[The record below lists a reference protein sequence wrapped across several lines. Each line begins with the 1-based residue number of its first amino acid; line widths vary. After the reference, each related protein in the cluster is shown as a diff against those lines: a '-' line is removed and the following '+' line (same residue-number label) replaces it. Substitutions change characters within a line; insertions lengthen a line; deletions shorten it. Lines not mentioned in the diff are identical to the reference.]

1 MELFLWHGG
10 LLVKK
15 ITIFIVTM
23 VISISL
29 LNIKVKAQNAVNLSE
44 QNTMS
49 VLWFQKSGEAKA
61 LYYQGYNVGKMRLD
75 ESLAKKPKNP
85 AVVLDIDE
93 TIVDNSPLFAA
104 NLDPMKSFSWEEWI
118 MMKKAKPLP
127 GAVDFLK
134 YANKKGVDIY
144 YISNRKEAMKEATI
158 KNLKQIGAPQVDE
171 KHVLLMRPDE
181 KGKENRRQSVAAT
194 HQIVLFFGDNLN
206 DFSGFEELSVSG
218 RMNAVDR
225 RKTEFGQ
232 KLIVFPNPMYGD
244 WEEAIYHYDSSKA
257 DADKLNLRKE
267 SLEKFKP

>member
-1 MELFLWHGG
+1 
-10 LLVKK
+10 VKK
-15 ITIFIVTM
+15 ITIFIATM
-23 VISISL
+23 FISISL
-29 LNIKVKAQNAVNLSE
+29 LNIKVKAQNTVDISE

-61 LYYQGYNVGKMRLD
+61 LYYQGYNIGKLRLD
-75 ESLAKKPKNP
+75 QALAKKPKNP

-104 NLDPMKSFSWEEWI
+104 NLDPTNSFSWEEWI
-118 MMKKAKPLP
+118 MTKKAKPLP
-127 GAVDFLK
+127 GAIDFLK
-134 YANKKGVDIY
+134 YANKRGVDIY

-171 KHVLLMRPDE
+171 KHVLLMRPNE
-181 KGKENRRQSVAAT
+181 KGKEIRRQSVAAT

-225 RKTEFGQ
+225 RKTEFGK

-244 WEEAIYHYDSSKA
+244 WEEAIYQYDNSKS
-257 DADKLNLRKE
+257 DADKVKLRKE